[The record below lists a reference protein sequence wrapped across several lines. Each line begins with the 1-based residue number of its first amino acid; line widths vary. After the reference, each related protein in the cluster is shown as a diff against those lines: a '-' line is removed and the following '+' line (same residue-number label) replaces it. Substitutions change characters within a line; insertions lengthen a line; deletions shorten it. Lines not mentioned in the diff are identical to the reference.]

1 MRHFIWATAYIAGGV
16 AAGALSAYVMI
27 QSAGVEPAG
36 ADLPWLSR
44 AAAISETDSFY
55 VRAHYLLEGRL
66 PPAPG
71 QLTEATAE
79 TDSGGQ
85 PLTGSCVYRI
95 QSTGPLPA
103 WWSISVIGG
112 ASEAAPLQST
122 ASSDT
127 AIRQPDGTAEIM
139 VYPSPRPGN
148 WLKSPATRR
157 FTILYSGLPRG
168 SAREAPAF
176 AITRESCL

>member
-1 MRHFIWATAYIAGGV
+1 MRRFIWATSYLAGGA
-16 AAGALSAYVMI
+16 AAGALSAYVLI

-36 ADLPWLSR
+36 AGVPWLSR
-44 AAAISETDSFY
+44 TTALSETDDFY
-55 VRAHYLLEGRL
+55 VRAHYLLQGRL

-79 TDSGGQ
+79 TDSDGR
-85 PLTGSCVYRI
+85 PLTGSCIYRI
-95 QSTGPLPA
+95 VSTGPLPA

-112 ASEAAPLQST
+112 ASETAPLQST

-127 AIRQPDGTAEIM
+127 AVRLPDGTAEIL

-148 WLKSPATRR
+148 WLKSSTRRR
-157 FTILYSGLPRG
+157 FTILYSALPRG
-168 SAREAPAF
+168 AAGEAPAF
-176 AITRESCL
+176 AIRREDCL

>member
-1 MRHFIWATAYIAGGV
+1 MRRFIWATSYIAGGV
-16 AAGALSAYVMI
+16 AAGALSAYVAI
-27 QSAGVEPAG
+27 ESAGVEPAG
-36 ADLPWLSR
+36 AGVPWLSR
-44 AAAISETDSFY
+44 AAALSEPDNFY

-66 PPAPG
+66 PLAPG

-79 TDSGGQ
+79 TDSDGQ

-95 QSTGPLPA
+95 VSTGPLPA

-112 ASEAAPLQST
+112 ASETAPLQST

-127 AIRQPDGTAEIM
+127 AIRQPDGTAEIL

-148 WLKSPATRR
+148 WLKSPAGQR
-157 FTILYSGLPRG
+157 FTILYSALPRG
-168 SAREAPAF
+168 PAGEAPAF
-176 AITRESCL
+176 AIKREACR

>member
-1 MRHFIWATAYIAGGV
+1 MRRFIWATSYLAGGA
-16 AAGALSAYVMI
+16 AAGAISAYVMI

-36 ADLPWLSR
+36 AGVPWLSR
-44 AAAISETDSFY
+44 TAAIAETDDFY

-66 PPAPG
+66 PPVPG

-79 TDSGGQ
+79 TDSGGR

-95 QSTGPLPA
+95 VSTGPLPA

-122 ASSDT
+122 AGSDT
-127 AIRQPDGTAEIM
+127 AVRQPDGTAEIT

-148 WLKSPATRR
+148 WLKSPTRRR
-157 FTILYSGLPRG
+157 FTILYSALPRA
-168 SAREAPAF
+168 SAGEAPAF
-176 AITRESCL
+176 AIRREACL